1 MGFRLA
7 PLSASGVTSVR
18 GPEYLQASMFSFTVS
33 EHNSKDGEK
42 ITTEYA
48 IESQINPI
56 QPIFKG

>member
-1 MGFRLA
+1 
-7 PLSASGVTSVR
+7 
-18 GPEYLQASMFSFTVS
+18 MFSFTVS